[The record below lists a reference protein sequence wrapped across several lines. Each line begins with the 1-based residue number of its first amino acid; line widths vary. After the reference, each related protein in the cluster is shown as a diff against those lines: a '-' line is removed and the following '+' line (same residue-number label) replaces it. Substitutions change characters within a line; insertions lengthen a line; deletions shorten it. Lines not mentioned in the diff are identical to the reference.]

1 MKKLI
6 YTIFALVLFVGLTN
20 AQEKN
25 YLGVG
30 GELAFASGNVA
41 DFFGYST
48 GFGGSVRYEREL
60 SSSLTGYTSVG
71 YLVWSGDKSYDYGY
85 GYSYNL
91 KTTFSAIVVMAG
103 GKWYFMPG
111 GLYGVGE
118 VGYNSFSMSVD
129 GGESVSSVDSKVGF
143 GAGVGYEFPLGSMS
157 LDVSAMYKLAATD
170 FNYIGLRV
178 GVKFGL

>member
-48 GFGGSVRYEREL
+48 GFGGSVRYEREI

-71 YLVWSGDKSYDYGY
+71 YLVWSGEKDYGY
-85 GYSYNL
+85 YMGNI

-129 GGESVSSVDSKVGF
+129 GGGSVSSVDSKVGF
-143 GAGVGYEFPLGSMS
+143 GAGVGYEFALGGMG
-157 LDVSAMYKLAATD
+157 LDVAAMYKLAATD
-170 FNYIGLRV
+170 FNYVGVRV